1 MALKGNCANLS
12 DGDVG
17 GRVREPENGP
27 FKFSTFSKHCH
38 LLPCQTYYYYV
49 TMFSMKNI
57 MLQSYTWYGR
67 TQVDWFHIL

>member
-38 LLPCQTYYYYV
+38 LLPCQTYYV